1 MKTLNYDYFYQS
13 KHDHTLHQWLESIAH
28 LVQEQSRPA
37 RHGHFP
43 KWLDALHS
51 LPPIDISTITLD
63 EETVSAQSDRSSTE
77 QQAFIKESLLRLL
90 PWRKGPFNINGV
102 FIDSEWRSNLKW
114 ARLEKHIAPLKN
126 RTVLDVG
133 CGNGYYGFRMLGA
146 GAKTVVGIDPG
157 ELFCTQFF
165 AINHFIK
172 THQLAVLP
180 LSGEM
185 VFDHPF
191 PFETVFSMGVLGHRR
206 DPQEH
211 LQGLHK
217 CLAHGG
223 QLVLETLVIDR
234 AASEQLNPERY
245 ANMRNVWTLPSVP
258 LLLEQI
264 QQAGFS
270 NGRCI
275 DICRTTVAEQRPTEW
290 MPSYSLQNGLN
301 PSDHTLTVEGHPSPT
316 RAIVLAE
323 KM

>member
-1 MKTLNYDYFYQS
+1 MKSLNYDYFFQS
-13 KHDHTLHQWLESIAH
+13 KHDCALNQWLQSIEH
-28 LVQEQSRPA
+28 LVHEQSHPS

-43 KWLDALHS
+43 KWLEALHS
-51 LPPIDISTITLD
+51 LPMIDTSKITLD
-63 EETVSAQSDRSSTE
+63 EETVSAKSDRTSIE
-77 QQAFIKESLLRLL
+77 QQSVIKKSLLQLL
-90 PWRKGPFNINGV
+90 PWRKGPFNIDGV

-114 ARLEKHIAPLKN
+114 SRLEKHIAPLKN

-172 THQLAVLP
+172 TQQMAVLP

-191 PFETVFSMGVLGHRR
+191 QFDTVFSMGVLGHRR
-206 DPQEH
+206 NPQEH
-211 LQGLHK
+211 LEGLHQ
-217 CLAHGG
+217 CLTHGG

-234 AASEQLNPERY
+234 STTEQLNPDRY
-245 ANMRNVWTLPSVP
+245 ANMRNVWNLPSVP
-258 LLLEQI
+258 LLLEQV
-264 QQAGFS
+264 QQAGFT
-270 NGRCI
+270 NVRCI
-275 DICRTTVAEQRPTEW
+275 NICRTTVAEQRPTEW
-290 MPSYSLQNGLN
+290 MPSHSLQHGLD
-301 PSDHTLTVEGHPSPT
+301 PSDHTLTIEGHPSPT
-316 RAIVLAE
+316 RGVVLAE